1 MGNTRLTIED
11 LPVVLVLAALGWT
24 TRTPA
29 DPGRRRPEDAAAMG
43 WRWDSAAPSPRPRP
57 RPGDAAA
64 MGWRWDSA
72 APSPLPRPPGP
83 IRRRWELSA
92 AESQPPPARPAP

>member
-29 DPGRRRPEDAAAMG
+29 DPGRRRP
-43 WRWDSAAPSPRPRP
+43 
-57 RPGDAAA
+57 GDAAA

-72 APSPLPRPPGP
+72 ASSLSPRPPGP
-83 IRRRWELSA
+83 IRWHWELSA
-92 AESQPPPARPAP
+92 AESQPPPARQVP

>member
-11 LPVVLVLAALGWT
+11 LPVALVLAALGWT

-43 WRWDSAAPSPRPRP
+43 WRWDSAA
-57 RPGDAAA
+57 AAT
-64 MGWRWDSA
+64 S
-72 APSPLPRPPGP
+72 PRPPGP

-92 AESQPPPARPAP
+92 AESQPAAARPAP

>member
-11 LPVVLVLAALGWT
+11 LAVVLVLAALGWT

-29 DPGRRRPEDAAAMG
+29 DPGRRRPGDASAMG
-43 WRWDSAAPSPRPRP
+43 WRWDPAALSPH
-57 RPGDAAA
+57 
-64 MGWRWDSA
+64 
-72 APSPLPRPPGP
+72 PPGP

-92 AESQPPPARPAP
+92 AESQPGPARPAP